1 MALPAS
7 LATFFQG
14 GFVSVWPL
22 KTLSHRGRGLKSF
35 FSVYPAER
43 CVLNGKVTVVLKG
56 VSVVVM
62 NCHFGVVI
70 DNVST

>member
-1 MALPAS
+1 MLVMLAPEKELFAPS
-7 LATFFQG
+7 LLLANKIFIHPEG
-14 GFVSVWPL
+14 GVDS
-22 KTLSHRGRGLKSF
+22 
-35 FSVYPAER
+35 
-43 CVLNGKVTVVLKG
+43 

>member
-1 MALPAS
+1 MSCAVS
-7 LATFFQG
+7 L
-14 GFVSVWPL
+14 SV
-22 KTLSHRGRGLKSF
+22 SF

-43 CVLNGKVTVVLKG
+43 CVLNGKVTLVLKG

-70 DNVST
+70 DNVNT